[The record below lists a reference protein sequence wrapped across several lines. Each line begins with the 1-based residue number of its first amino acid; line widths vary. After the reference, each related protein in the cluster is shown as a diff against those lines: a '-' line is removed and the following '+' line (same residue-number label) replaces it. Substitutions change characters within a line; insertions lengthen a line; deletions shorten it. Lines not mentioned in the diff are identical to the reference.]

1 MTIGGT
7 MWHCRKGDK
16 NWLAASITEKGT
28 YNRDEATT
36 VAVLVTLTPLVW
48 DKSAT
53 SAGYASRLGR
63 G

>member
-1 MTIGGT
+1 MVTDMENLFVVCIT
-7 MWHCRKGDK
+7 VRVA
-16 NWLAASITEKGT
+16 LA
-28 YNRDEATT
+28 NHDEATM